1 MRREIIKN
9 YNIENK
15 IVLLKGNFKNMIKVR
30 WTLDEA
36 VVLLNLYFCKG
47 GSKNISDKD
56 LEELTNLYK
65 NRAKRLRIIFDEKFR
80 NCSGLRMQL
89 GCIQYVVTNGQEGM
103 SNCSRVFYDAYDLYK
118 KEPEKFQQ
126 MLDNVYDKYF

>member
-1 MRREIIKN
+1 M
-9 YNIENK
+9 
-15 IVLLKGNFKNMIKVR
+15 
-30 WTLDEA
+30 
-36 VVLLNLYFCKG
+36 YFCKG

-65 NRAKRLRIIFDEKFR
+65 NRAKRLGIIFDEKFR